1 MGNHLAG
8 FRVADDMILSTFK
21 EDHPRREQY
30 GNRSSSQT
38 AAVVRAGNY
47 CGLRD
52 DTAAAEARINGKR
65 NVAHL
70 KEILKDLHL
79 TDKSDWC
86 VRKRQK

>member
-1 MGNHLAG
+1 MGNHLGG